1 MSENRF
7 STKIAKLLA
16 IIFWLSLW
24 QFAHTYVGEV
34 ILLPSPLNVIK
45 KLYTMLFESQFWSAV
60 MGSLARITIGF
71 ISACIVGIIISILA
85 YRFKL
90 IKILIEP
97 LMMIIKAIP
106 VVSFVILALVWIN
119 SKNISVF
126 ISFLMVVPIIYTNVL
141 KGLETMDK
149 ELLEMAAIF
158 KVSNIKKALY
168 IYIPSVMPFFVSGI
182 SIGIGFCWKS
192 GIAAEVIGLPSNSIG
207 ENLYNAK
214 IFLDTTSLFAWT
226 AAMIIISII
235 YEKVII
241 KLIESVSHRIERL

>member
-7 STKIAKLLA
+7 SIKTAKLLA

-24 QFAHTYVGEV
+24 QFAHTYIGES
-34 ILLPSPLNVIK
+34 ILLPSPVNVIV
-45 KLYTMLFESQFWSAV
+45 KLYTMLFETQFWSAV

-71 ISACIVGIIISILA
+71 ISACIIGIIFSILA
-85 YRFKL
+85 YSFKL

-97 LMMIIKAIP
+97 IMMIVKAIP

-119 SKNISVF
+119 SENISVF
-126 ISFLMVVPIIYTNVL
+126 ISFLMVVPIIYTNIS
-141 KGLETMDK
+141 KGLENMD
-149 ELLEMAAIF
+149 EEVLEMAEIF
-158 KVSNIKKALY
+158 KVSTIKKAIY
-168 IYIPSVMPFFVSGI
+168 IYTPSVLPFFISGV

-192 GIAAEVIGLPSNSIG
+192 GIAAEIIGLPSNSIG

-226 AAMIIISII
+226 SAMIIISIF
-235 YEKVII
+235 YEKII
-241 KLIESVSHRIERL
+241 LYIIMRVSQYIERL

>member
-7 STKIAKLLA
+7 SIKIAKLLA

-34 ILLPSPLNVIK
+34 ILLPSPVNVIE

-71 ISACIVGIIISILA
+71 ISACIVGIIISVLA
-85 YRFKL
+85 YSFKL

-141 KGLETMDK
+141 KGLETMDE
-149 ELLEMAAIF
+149 ELLEMADIF
-158 KVSNIKKALY
+158 KVSNIKKVLY

-241 KLIESVSHRIERL
+241 KLIESISHRIERL

>member
-1 MSENRF
+1 MSKNRF

-24 QFAHTYVGEV
+24 QFAHTYVGEA
-34 ILLPSPLNVIK
+34 ILLPSPLNVIQ

-71 ISACIVGIIISILA
+71 ISACIVGIIISVLA
-85 YRFKL
+85 YSFKL

-119 SKNISVF
+119 SKNISIF

-141 KGLETMDK
+141 KGLESMDE
-149 ELLEMAAIF
+149 ELLEMATIF
-158 KVSNIKKALY
+158 KVSNIKKVLY

-226 AAMIIISII
+226 TAMIIISII
-235 YEKVII
+235 YEKIII
-241 KLIESVSHRIERL
+241 KLIESISHRIERL

>member
-7 STKIAKLLA
+7 SIKIAKLLA

-34 ILLPSPLNVIK
+34 ILLPSPVNVIE

-71 ISACIVGIIISILA
+71 ISACIVGIIISVLA
-85 YRFKL
+85 YSFKL

-141 KGLETMDK
+141 KGLETMDE
-149 ELLEMAAIF
+149 ELLEMADIF
-158 KVSNIKKALY
+158 KVSNIKKVLY

>member
-34 ILLPSPLNVIK
+34 ILLPSPVNVIE

-71 ISACIVGIIISILA
+71 ISACIVGIIISVLA
-85 YRFKL
+85 YSFKL

-141 KGLETMDK
+141 KGLETMDE

>member
-24 QFAHTYVGEV
+24 QFAHTYVGEA
-34 ILLPSPLNVIK
+34 ILLPSPLNVIQ

-60 MGSLARITIGF
+60 FGSLARITIGF
-71 ISACIVGIIISILA
+71 ISACIVGGIISALA

-141 KGLETMDK
+141 KGLENMDK

-158 KVSNIKKALY
+158 KVSNIKKVLY

-226 AAMIIISII
+226 TAMIIISII
-235 YEKVII
+235 YEKIII
-241 KLIESVSHRIERL
+241 KLIESVSNRIERL

>member
-7 STKIAKLLA
+7 SIKIAKLLA

-34 ILLPSPLNVIK
+34 ILLPSPVNVIE

-71 ISACIVGIIISILA
+71 ISACIVGIIISVLA
-85 YRFKL
+85 YSFKL

-141 KGLETMDK
+141 KGLETMDE
-149 ELLEMAAIF
+149 ELLEMADIF
-158 KVSNIKKALY
+158 KVSNIKKVLY

-241 KLIESVSHRIERL
+241 KLIERISHRIERL

>member
-24 QFAHTYVGEV
+24 QFAHTYVGEA
-34 ILLPSPLNVIK
+34 ILLPSPLNVIQ

-60 MGSLARITIGF
+60 FGSLGRITIGF
-71 ISACIVGIIISILA
+71 ISACIVGVIISALS

-119 SKNISVF
+119 SKNISIF

-141 KGLETMDK
+141 KGLENMDK
-149 ELLEMAAIF
+149 ELLEMTAIF
-158 KVSNIKKALY
+158 KVSNIKKVLY

-226 AAMIIISII
+226 TAMIIISII
-235 YEKVII
+235 YEKIII

>member
-7 STKIAKLLA
+7 SIKIAKLLA

-34 ILLPSPLNVIK
+34 ILLPSPVNVIE

-71 ISACIVGIIISILA
+71 ISACIVGIIISVLA
-85 YRFKL
+85 YSFKL

-141 KGLETMDK
+141 KGLETMDE

-158 KVSNIKKALY
+158 KVSNIKKVLY

-241 KLIESVSHRIERL
+241 KLIESISHRIERL